1 MYYETLCN
9 IVLYTEYR
17 MWSYQYGQSSQKE
30 EIEWLLKR
38 RTSHKTWLLHYEKAV
53 TESNEKQAGDLNW
66 AGLDAAEWFNC
77 EMKQGPDYMM
87 Q

>member
-1 MYYETLCN
+1 M
-9 IVLYTEYR
+9 
-17 MWSYQYGQSSQKE
+17 
-30 EIEWLLKR
+30 
-38 RTSHKTWLLHYEKAV
+38 TWLLHYEKAV